1 MQAQRMQ
8 FLSAAIYYSRLV
20 LVLLVHG
27 NRMECT
33 SEKPPKLSELLYLAY
48 CIARGL
54 EATYR
59 FDYFAAAD
67 AFFSPFGCCA
77 TLKRMCAKMHQMIS
91 ATKLLEND
99 GSNEAFSDFHTAN
112 KAEPENGATYT

>member
-59 FDYFAAAD
+59 FDYFATAD
-67 AFFSPFGCCA
+67 AFFFLSFAVP
-77 TLKRMCAKMHQMIS
+77 H
-91 ATKLLEND
+91 
-99 GSNEAFSDFHTAN
+99 
-112 KAEPENGATYT
+112 

>member
-20 LVLLVHG
+20 LALLVHG

-67 AFFSPFGCCA
+67 AFFFPFICCA
-77 TLKRMCAKMHQMIS
+77 TLKRMCAKMYQMIS
-91 ATKLLEND
+91 ATKLLENN
-99 GSNEAFSDFHTAN
+99 GNEAFSDFHTAN
-112 KAEPENGATYT
+112 KAEPENGAIYT